1 MSTVNK
7 VREVVYVAVG
17 FTTGLTDLTLAVR
30 KPNGTLVT
38 PAPTFTEQGAGV
50 YTASYTPDAV
60 GTWQERVGSVT
71 NGDNVVRGY
80 DVVAFDADDVKAQTD
95 SIETKV
101 DTVDGKVDVVDG
113 KVDTIDGKV
122 DVVDGKIDTLD
133 GKADNIQ
140 TTINTVESKVDALDN
155 APGGYFA

>member
-7 VREVVYVAVG
+7 VREVTYVAVG
-17 FTTGLTDLTLAVR
+17 FTTGVSDLTLAVR
-30 KPNGTLVT
+30 KPNGTLVSS
-38 PAPTFTEQGAGV
+38 APTFTEQGAGV

-60 GTWQERVGSVT
+60 GQWQERVSSVT
-71 NGDNVVRGY
+71 NGDNVVRAY

-95 SIETKV
+95 NIETKV
-101 DTVDGKVDVVDG
+101 DTV
-113 KVDTIDGKV
+113 DGKV

-140 TTINTVESKVDALDN
+140 TTVNTINTKVDALDN